1 MITNKRKEKKM
12 IIYIVNDEYNAE
24 VYICRNLKEAK
35 RTKSRCW
42 NPNAVRIKKI
52 DVPRNKDG
60 VIWAMRCV
68 PR

>member
-1 MITNKRKEKKM
+1 M

-35 RTKSRCW
+35 KTKSYCGR
-42 NPNAVRIKKI
+42 PKAVTIRKI

-60 VIWAMRCV
+60 VIWAMGCV